1 MSDDRTQPPS
11 KRRRQLARKQGQA
24 AHSPEL
30 TAAAGWLASVAL
42 LGVVGGD
49 LALALT
55 KLVHGSLSIS
65 TALTADRAAIVAQVR
80 GLILGL
86 TWPLAVILAGFVG
99 RGAGRAPVAGTR
111 IVGDRAACT
120 LRGSPLAYSNAPG
133 LAVRAERSLWSM
145 FKAIVLVGAAAW
157 AIRSGWSD
165 VLKLGDLETP
175 ALAHAAGQL
184 ALALAWT
191 LAAVL
196 LALGLVDYGLRY
208 HRFESMLRTTTQEQR
223 EDRRVIEGDPATR
236 SQRRRVARRRA
247 ATHPICSLAPA

>member
-1 MSDDRTQPPS
+1 
-11 KRRRQLARKQGQA
+11 
-24 AHSPEL
+24 
-30 TAAAGWLASVAL
+30 
-42 LGVVGGD
+42 
-49 LALALT
+49 
-55 KLVHGSLSIS
+55 
-65 TALTADRAAIVAQVR
+65 
-80 GLILGL
+80 
-86 TWPLAVILAGFVG
+86 
-99 RGAGRAPVAGTR
+99 
-111 IVGDRAACT
+111 
-120 LRGSPLAYSNAPG
+120 
-133 LAVRAERSLWSM
+133 M

-196 LALGLVDYGLRY
+196 LVLGLVDYGLRY

-236 SQRRRVARRRA
+236 SQRRRVARRGA